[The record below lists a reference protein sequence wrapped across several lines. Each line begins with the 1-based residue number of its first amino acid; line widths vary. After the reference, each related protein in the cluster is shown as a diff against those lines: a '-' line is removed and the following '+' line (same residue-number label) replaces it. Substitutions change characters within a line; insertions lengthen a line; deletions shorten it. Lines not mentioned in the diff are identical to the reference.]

1 MKRKKR
7 IFWSLVLMILPLKA
21 NKIAYIIR
29 KNKLFGS
36 VGDNCLIQLRKLP
49 LYSELIYL
57 HNNICIGSNV
67 LFVTHDAIHYMMN
80 RVYLDKQFVEKVGC
94 IEVMDNVFI
103 GSGTQILSNVRI
115 GKNVIIGAGSVIT
128 KDVPDNSVY
137 SGNPA
142 KYICDFEDF
151 VGLMVDSSEKFKNE
165 YGIDKLSGI
174 DKDLADKIYI
184 NFLKEKDK
192 KKKITK

>member
-21 NKIAYIIR
+21 SKIAYIIR

-80 RVYLDKQFVEKVGC
+80 RLYLDKHFVEKVGC

-128 KDVPDNSVY
+128 KDIPDNSVY

-151 VGLMVDSSEKFKNE
+151 VGLMADTSEKFKME
-165 YGIDKLSGI
+165 YGIDKLCGI
-174 DKDLADKIYI
+174 DKVLADKIYT
-184 NFLKEKDK
+184 NFVREKDK
-192 KKKITK
+192 KRNIK